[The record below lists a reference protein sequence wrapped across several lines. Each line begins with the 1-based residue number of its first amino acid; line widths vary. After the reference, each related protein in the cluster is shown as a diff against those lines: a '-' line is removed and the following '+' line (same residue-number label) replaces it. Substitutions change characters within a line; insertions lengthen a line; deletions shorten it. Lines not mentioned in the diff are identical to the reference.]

1 MQQRRRPVMLVILD
15 GWGWREDNSD
25 NAIRQAK
32 TPTFERLWRNGPHGF
47 LHTSGKDVGLP
58 DGQMGNSEV
67 GHLNIGAGR
76 VVMQDLPRITAA
88 IADGEIKSAPALA
101 DLIAKL
107 KASGGTCHLIGLVS
121 PGGVHSHQDHAVALA
136 RILDDARVPALIH
149 VLTDGRDT
157 PPQSAAD
164 DVKRLLAALPPTVK
178 VASVCGRYFAMDRDK
193 RWDRV
198 EKAYNA
204 IVEGQ
209 GPHFADAPAV
219 VADAYAN
226 KKFDE
231 FIVPAVVGNYKGMKD
246 GDGVLCFNFR
256 ADRVREILGA
266 MLEPDFKGFARKRV
280 VKFAAAV
287 GMTQYSDDLD
297 RLMATIFPPQT
308 LANILGEV
316 VSHAGRT
323 QLRMAETEK
332 YPHVTYFLNGGRE
345 EPYSGEDRIM
355 VPSPKVATYDLQPE
369 MSAPEL
375 TDKAVAAIGS
385 GKYDLIVLN
394 FANPDMVG
402 HTGSLPA
409 AIKAVETVDAG
420 LGRIADAI
428 EKAGGALLVTADHGN
443 CELMRDPNTGGP
455 HTAHTTNPVP
465 LLLFGGR
472 NRGLVAQGRLADLAP
487 TLLELMELPKPKE
500 MTGASLLAG

>member
-1 MQQRRRPVMLVILD
+1 MLMILD
-15 GWGWREDNSD
+15 GWGWREEAAD

-32 TPTFERLWRNGPHGF
+32 TPAFDRLWQAGPRGF
-47 LHTSGKDVGLP
+47 LRTSGKDVGLP

-76 VVMQDLPRITAA
+76 VVMQDLPRIGDA
-88 IADGEIKSAPALA
+88 IKSGAVAHAPALT
-101 DLIAKL
+101 DLIKAL
-107 KASGGTCHLIGLVS
+107 KGSGGTCHLIGLVS
-121 PGGVHSHQDHAVALA
+121 PGGVHSHQDHAAALA
-136 RILDDARVPALIH
+136 KILDEAGVHTLVHAI
-149 VLTDGRDT
+149 TDGRDT
-157 PPQSAAD
+157 PPQSGGD
-164 DVKRLLAALPPTVK
+164 DIKRLIAALPKSVSIAT
-178 VASVCGRYFAMDRDK
+178 VCGRYYAMDRDK

-198 EKAYNA
+198 EKAYRA
-204 IVEGQ
+204 IVEAD
-209 GPHFADAPAV
+209 GPHFADAPTV
-219 VADAYAN
+219 IADAYAN

-231 FIVPAVVGNYKGMKD
+231 FVIPAVVGNYHGMKD

-266 MLEPDFKGFARKRV
+266 MLEADFTGFERKRIV
-280 VKFAAAV
+280 RFAAAV
-287 GMTQYSDDLD
+287 GMAQYSDTLD
-297 RLMATIFPPQT
+297 KLMQTIFPSQSF
-308 LANILGEV
+308 ANIFGEV
-316 VSHAGRT
+316 VAAAGRT

-345 EPYSGEDRIM
+345 EPFAGEDRIM

-375 TDKAVAAIGS
+375 IDQAVTAIES

-420 LGRIADAI
+420 LGRIAAAI
-428 EKAGGALLVTADHGN
+428 EKSGGALLVTADHGN
-443 CELMRDPNTGGP
+443 CELMRDPQTGGP

-465 LLLFGGR
+465 VVLVGAR
-472 NRGLVAQGRLADLAP
+472 NRALVAEGRLADLAP
-487 TLLELMELPKPKE
+487 TLLELMELPKPRE
-500 MTGASLLAG
+500 MSGVSLLRGDEAPR